1 MRVLRFELRE
11 FAIIRESVGDC
22 GGGGGSTLH
31 LFWAA
36 TAETI
41 YDDDDDDDECISSY
55 LWFSEQPQ
63 LTIDL

>member
-22 GGGGGSTLH
+22 GGGGSTLH